1 MKVAQYKSVYDDLA
15 SKCVARR
22 VVSIGGGANPA
33 RPFGRRASHSPHSMT
48 SAQFV
53 PIDFDLGNN
62 EREEEAAEHI
72 AFAARDGWVK
82 Q

>member
-1 MKVAQYKSVYDDLA
+1 
-15 SKCVARR
+15 
-22 VVSIGGGANPA
+22 
-33 RPFGRRASHSPHSMT
+33 MT

-53 PIDFDLGNN
+53 PIDLDLGNN
-62 EREEEAAEHI
+62 EREEAAAEHI

>member
-1 MKVAQYKSVYDDLA
+1 
-15 SKCVARR
+15 
-22 VVSIGGGANPA
+22 
-33 RPFGRRASHSPHSMT
+33 MT

-62 EREEEAAEHI
+62 EREEAAAEHT
-72 AFAARDGWVK
+72 AFAARDGWFK